1 MIKTKKIKRPGT
13 LQALAYEKIKG
24 LLVSGQLDFDEIYSA
39 NQFAVILGVSRTPIR
54 EALLQLT
61 AEGMLISVQG
71 RGFKIREHSEKE
83 IMDFFEARKMI
94 EAYVIERLVKEMTE
108 KDLEDLESTLAEMK
122 KSAESGD
129 SIGFLE
135 ADKTFHMSFVHRYK
149 NRLLETTMENIR
161 NLISIFGGKAL
172 TSPGRIQEVI
182 NEHHNILEALYKK
195 DKKKA
200 VQSMNYHLDVTEK
213 SLLENLQRV

>member
-1 MIKTKKIKRPGT
+1 MIKIKKIKRPGT

-24 LLVSGQLDFDEIYSA
+24 LLVSGQLNFDEIYSA
-39 NQFAVILGVSRTPIR
+39 NQFAANLGVSRTPIR

-71 RGFKIREHSEKE
+71 RGFKIKEHSEKE

-94 EAYVIERLVKEMTE
+94 EAYVIERLVNDLTE
-108 KDLEDLESTLAEMK
+108 KELEGLESTLAEMRR
-122 KSAESGD
+122 SAEKGD

-149 NRLLETTMENIR
+149 NQLLETTMENIR

-195 DKKKA
+195 DKNKA
-200 VQSMNYHLDVTEK
+200 VQSMNYHLVATEK
-213 SLLENLQRV
+213 SLLEDY

>member
-1 MIKTKKIKRPGT
+1 MIKVKKIKRPGT
-13 LQALAYEKIKG
+13 LQALAYENIKG

-61 AEGMLISVQG
+61 TEGMLISVQG
-71 RGFKIREHSEKE
+71 RGFKIKEHSEKE

-94 EAYVIERLVKEMTE
+94 EAYVIERLVKDMTE
-108 KDLEDLESTLAEMK
+108 KDLKDLENTLIEMRK
-122 KSAESGD
+122 YAESGD
-129 SIGFLE
+129 SVGFLE

-172 TSPGRIQEVI
+172 ASPGRFQKVI
-182 NEHHNILEALYKK
+182 NEHHNILEALHKK
-195 DKKKA
+195 DKNKA
-200 VQSMNYHLDVTEK
+200 VQSMKYHLDVTEK
-213 SLLENLQRV
+213 SLLENL